1 MSKCPNTPPDLVKM
15 EAAMQAWREEKRYRP
30 SLGPNRDENGRSV
43 MTKEYLDHMAAMLG
57 DECGRTQAQIEIDK
71 RGRPRLEDFLE
82 RST

>member
-1 MSKCPNTPPDLVKM
+1 
-15 EAAMQAWREEKRYRP
+15 MQAWREEKRYRP